1 MTVAPNRILGGKY
14 RLIRPLD
21 KGGMGSVWL
30 AEHLS
35 LASPVAVKLIATE
48 AAMTTHRLERFV
60 REARTAAASRSPH
73 VVQVLD
79 YGVDETTPYI
89 VMELLEGESLAERL
103 QRVGRLSLRQTER
116 IIVHVSRAIAR
127 AHERGIV
134 HRDLKPA
141 NVFITHNEDDE
152 VVKIF
157 DFGVAKATESL
168 SIPGKHTRTGSWL
181 GTPYYMSPEQLEG
194 DRQCDYRTDIWAMG
208 VIAFE
213 CLLGRLPF
221 TGDTIGILVL
231 AICSRPTPVPSE
243 HGSVPAGFDAWFARA
258 CARSRDQ
265 RFRSARDA
273 AHEFRRLLDPGLVP
287 IEGAGD
293 PKAAVERAPAPI
305 AQDAARPARAATTWV
320 SAPSPLPRS
329 SPSEPLSS
337 SAQAP
342 ASAPSPPTQ
351 ALALPSTTAA
361 PSSATLDRAPP
372 RQRTRPLVI
381 LAPLIGSLT
390 LSYALYDRR
399 RRPPPTVP
407 APVTVQQAVQP
418 VRQTSSLTV
427 LGDGEGLRLTL
438 DGYEVGPLPREL
450 HGLEPG
456 EHSVAISGGPRHRQ
470 FQTRVDLVAGEIT
483 TVGPVKLEV
492 ARGLATV
499 LLGKGAEGAKVSLKF
514 GDSDMPLPPLPVQ
527 FEVDTDKPYTLLAQ
541 KKGYESFEQPI
552 TFEDGQAEKTFS
564 VDLVKKSRKAAA
576 VEAKRRG
583 PRPSRTR
590 TAKVRKDL
598 GASAVPG
605 KDQADP
611 SSAKR

>member
-1 MTVAPNRILGGKY
+1 MAVAPNRILGGKY

-48 AAMTTHRLERFV
+48 AAMTPHRLERFV

-79 YGVDETTPYI
+79 YGVDEGMPYI

-103 QRVGRLSLRQTER
+103 QRVGRLAPRQTER
-116 IIVHVSRAIAR
+116 VIVHVSRAVAR

-141 NVFITHNEDDE
+141 NIFITHNEDDE

-194 DRQCDYRTDIWAMG
+194 DRQCDQRTDIWAMG
-208 VIAFE
+208 VIAYE

-221 TGDTIGILVL
+221 TGDTIGGLVL
-231 AICSRPTPVPSE
+231 AICSRPAPVPSE
-243 HGSVPAGFDAWFARA
+243 HGNVPPGFDAWFARA
-258 CARSRDQ
+258 CAQ
-265 RFRSARDA
+265 RKNERFASARDA
-273 AHEFRRLLDPGLVP
+273 AHEFRQLLEPGLETN
-287 IEGAGD
+287 EGAGVRRAGLD
-293 PKAAVERAPAPI
+293 RAVAAPTR
-305 AQDAARPARAATTWV
+305 DAALAATAP
-320 SAPSPLPRS
+320 SAPRPSLRGSPGEVAASPTEVAQSAGPPS
-329 SPSEPLSS
+329 SR
-337 SAQAP
+337 
-342 ASAPSPPTQ
+342 

-361 PSSATLDRAPP
+361 PSSATVDRPP

-381 LAPLIGSLT
+381 LAPLVGSLT

-399 RRPPPTVP
+399 RHEPPVEP
-407 APVTVQQAVQP
+407 APAVVQAVQP
-418 VRQTSSLTV
+418 LRQTSSLEV
-427 LGDGEGLRLTL
+427 LGETEGQRLIL

-456 EHSVAISGGPRHRQ
+456 EHSVAISGGPRHRT
-470 FQTRVDLVAGEIT
+470 FRTRVDLAPGQVT
-483 TVGPVKLEV
+483 KVGPVKLAV

-514 GDSDMPLPPLPVQ
+514 GDSEMPLPPLPVQ
-527 FEVDTDKPYTLLAQ
+527 FEVDTDKSFRLLAQ
-541 KKGYESFEQPI
+541 KKGYEPFELPI
-552 TFEDGQAEKTFS
+552 TFADGQAEKSFS
-564 VDLVKKSRKAAA
+564 IDLVKKSRKGAASD
-576 VEAKRRG
+576 AKRRG
-583 PRPSRTR
+583 PRQGSTPTSKAR
-590 TAKVRKDL
+590 
-598 GASAVPG
+598 
-605 KDQADP
+605 
-611 SSAKR
+611 